1 MQLKK
6 TVTLP
11 DMYLPIALGSQ
22 TSAAKGMKCS
32 GFAWEIPALPLMP
45 LPPGGQGAGG
55 LISASLSF
63 LNYETQL
70 RIGPTSLG
78 LL

>member
-1 MQLKK
+1 MQLKEK

-11 DMYLPIALGSQ
+11 DMYLPIVLGSQ
-22 TSAAKGMKCS
+22 TSAKGMKCS
-32 GFAWEIPALPLMP
+32 RFAWEIPALLLT
-45 LPPGGQGAGG
+45 LPPVGQGAGG